1 MRRVYHCVLL
11 VAVVLACVQAIG
23 CGGGGASTMPQVSTT
38 SLPNGT
44 VASPYS
50 ATLTAIGGT
59 SPYTWTQSSGGAMPG
74 GVSLGSAGIFAG
86 TPTAAGT
93 FGPYVF
99 QVKDSTGLVA
109 SSPSMSITIT
119 AGTLAVTTTTLPA
132 AVVNAPYSVTL
143 GASGGTPPY
152 TWTETSGGAL
162 PPGLTNVTSG
172 GVIAGTPTVTGTYG
186 PYGFR
191 VTDAANGTAVTGSL
205 SLTVGAATCAPLG
218 NEAALNAG
226 TPYAFLLKGT
236 DGSGNPIDMAG
247 SFTPNGAGGIT
258 AATVDYNGFTNGPAQ
273 MQVNVGAS
281 SYSFGTSTLGCLALS
296 FSGSVPGPAT
306 TPNKGTTA
314 KLAHGSAMRS
324 QEASAAAAA
333 GAAVVSVQF
342 AFSLDG
348 FDGTVYHTGRIIES
362 DSVGTNAAGFLHLQ
376 VPSTF
381 AVTSLLSN
389 YAFGFDG
396 WTAAASGNAR
406 TAVAGSLT
414 NTAGTLTAG
423 YADLNVGGVASGEL
437 TGGSGTLNA
446 AIDATTGRG
455 TGTYTIATSGGNV
468 TFDLAFYILNASD
481 FIVLSTD
488 NPAAVGNAPL
498 LGGRALASNA
508 TDAQS
513 SLSGYYVLAAEG
525 LQSSGS
531 SAANL
536 AEIATLN
543 ADGAGNI
550 PSAIL
555 YMNNAGSY
563 SHPSFLNNSYTVE
576 AASGRVSIAGI
587 TATPPMIYLTAGN
600 TADGG
605 VAGFLVGTDREASSG
620 ILVSQSTTAPSFT
633 LGDIT
638 GSYATSTEE
647 DIAGKSGTMV
657 GTFSF
662 TGGGQYVATVKS
674 TGTVPSLPGL
684 GSIVVSSDGSG
695 SLNGGNFPL
704 VTNGKA
710 IFAIPNSGNPLLYV
724 FTGGASL
731 D

>member
-1 MRRVYHCVLL
+1 
-11 VAVVLACVQAIG
+11 LA
-23 CGGGGASTMPQVSTT
+23 
-38 SLPNGT
+38 
-44 VASPYS
+44 
-50 ATLTAIGGT
+50 
-59 SPYTWTQSSGGAMPG
+59 
-74 GVSLGSAGIFAG
+74 
-86 TPTAAGT
+86 
-93 FGPYVF
+93 
-99 QVKDSTGLVA
+99 
-109 SSPSMSITIT
+109 
-119 AGTLAVTTTTLPA
+119 
-132 AVVNAPYSVTL
+132 
-143 GASGGTPPY
+143 
-152 TWTETSGGAL
+152 
-162 PPGLTNVTSG
+162 NVTSG
-172 GVIAGTPTVTGTYG
+172 GVIAGTPTATGSYG
-186 PYGFR
+186 PYVFT
-191 VTDAANGTAVTGSL
+191 VTDAANATAVTGSL
-205 SLTVGAATCAPLG
+205 TLTVGTATCAASG
-218 NEAALNAG
+218 NETALTAG

-247 SFTPNGAGGIT
+247 SFTPNGTGGIT
-258 AATVDYNGFTNGPAQ
+258 DATVDYNGFTNGPAQ

-296 FSGSVPGPAT
+296 FSGSVPGPAAT
-306 TPNKGTTA
+306 AHEGATA
-314 KLAHGSAMRS
+314 KLAHGTAMQS
-324 QEASAAAAA
+324 LGVGKAAAA

-362 DSVGTNAAGFLHLQ
+362 DSVGTNAAGFMHLQ

-389 YAFGFDG
+389 YAFGSDG

-406 TAVAGSLT
+406 TAIAGSFT
-414 NTAGTLTAG
+414 NTAGALSAG
-423 YADLNVGGVASGEL
+423 YADVNVGGVASGES
-437 TGGSGTLNA
+437 TGGTGTLNA

-455 TGTYTIATSGGNV
+455 TGTYTIPTSGGNL

-488 NPAAVGNAPL
+488 NPAAVGSAPL

-508 TDAQS
+508 TYAQG

-525 LQSSGS
+525 LQGSGS

-550 PSAIL
+550 PSTIL
-555 YMNNAGSY
+555 YMNSAGSY
-563 SHPSFLNNSYTVE
+563 SHPAFLNSTYTVE

-587 TATPPMIYLTAGN
+587 TATPPVMYLTAGN

-605 VAGFLVGTDREASSG
+605 IAGFLVGTDTEASSG
-620 ILVSQSTTAPSFT
+620 ILVSQSTMAPSYT

-647 DIAGKSGTMV
+647 DVAGKSGTMV

-674 TGTVPSLPGL
+674 SGSVPSLPGL

-704 VTNGKA
+704 VTNGKM
-710 IFAIPNSGNPLLYV
+710 IFAIPKSGNPLLYV
-724 FTGGASL
+724 FTRGMSL